1 MLFTIIDVIGVAKS
15 ASDVNTVTIK
25 STNKEIVKRDVQ
37 LVDQNRMQVNLT
49 LWGSDV
55 SRVAFSFLKRCHA
68 FKMFDLMPIL
78 NVWLFYSF
86 CVPLCNLNLFY
97 VKLM

>member
-55 SRVAFSFLKRCHA
+55 SRVAFSFLG
-68 FKMFDLMPIL
+68 
-78 NVWLFYSF
+78 VGWLCLTAHWQRGHLEMAPPFT
-86 CVPLCNLNLFY
+86 VPCEGREAR
-97 VKLM
+97 